1 MFNRIFGCF
10 IGFNS
15 APGAGGGGRDD
26 KKTTH
31 VGNEEDHF
39 TDGTKKRMI
48 YIVNAA
54 VASAHMSYILRDK
67 V

>member
-15 APGAGGGGRDD
+15 APGAGERVRDD

-39 TDGTKKRMI
+39 TDGTKKGMK
-48 YIVNAA
+48 YTVNAA
-54 VASAHMSYILRDK
+54 VASAHMSYIL
-67 V
+67 